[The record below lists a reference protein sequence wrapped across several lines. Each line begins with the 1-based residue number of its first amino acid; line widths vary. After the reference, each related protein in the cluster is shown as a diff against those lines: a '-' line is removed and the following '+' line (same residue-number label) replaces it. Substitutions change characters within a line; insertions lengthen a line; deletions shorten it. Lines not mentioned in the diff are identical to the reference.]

1 VQPVLSDGSVFLRS
15 RQTEKCPPGSPG
27 SRPCFSP
34 GVLEGLEIR
43 LKHGPPF
50 LRAECE
56 AAEHLQVIQDA
67 DPKGLELLTAITS
80 ITFRGCENVDL
91 NMLRKMNLQDLA
103 SWSSN
108 LTDISLLPKIAPE
121 LTHFDGPVNQI
132 RDLRPL
138 LELPKLRT
146 GKVAGNPLD
155 EHSFRVVLPELMSR
169 GILKEWVQGGIV
181 VEEEYLLMRR
191 FTDRNLRLSAF
202 TPQEWIR
209 VKAPGHLLTTSPEGG
224 GVELPYDEWNALLDE
239 HPDADERA
247 LLDLAKARKREVR
260 RRLRQAKKP

>member
-1 VQPVLSDGSVFLRS
+1 MTDDLTG
-15 RQTEKCPPGSPG
+15 E
-27 SRPCFSP
+27 FSA
-34 GVLEGLEIR
+34 GVLEGLER
-43 LKHGPPF
+43 YLEHPPPF
-50 LRAECE
+50 TREECASLRSISIPADPDPLGV
-56 AAEHLQVIQDA
+56 EHL
-67 DPKGLELLTAITS
+67 TS
-80 ITFRGCENVDL
+80 LQYINYRGCENVDL
-91 NMLRKMNLQDLA
+91 SKLRTTRLRDLY

-181 VEEEYLLMRR
+181 LEEEYLLMRR
-191 FTDRNLRLSAF
+191 FTERNLRLSAF
-202 TPQEWIR
+202 TPQKWIR

-224 GVELPYDEWNALLDE
+224 GVELPYEEWNALLDQ
-239 HPDADERA
+239 HPDADERT
-247 LLDLAKARKREVR
+247 LLDLAKTRKREVR

>member
-1 VQPVLSDGSVFLRS
+1 MRADNDVTS
-15 RQTEKCPPGSPG
+15 
-27 SRPCFSP
+27 CFSP

-67 DPKGLELLTAITS
+67 DPEGLELLTAITS

-91 NMLRKMNLQDLA
+91 NMLRKMNLRDLA

-108 LTDISLLPKIAPE
+108 LTDISLLPKIAPN
-121 LTHFDGPVNQI
+121 LDHFDGPVNQV

-138 LELPKLRT
+138 LDLHKLAT
-146 GKVAGNPLD
+146 AKVAGNPLD
-155 EHSFRVVLPELMSR
+155 EHSFRVVLPELIRR
-169 GILKEWVQGGIV
+169 GICKDWVRGGIV
-181 VEEEYLLMRR
+181 REDEYLLMRR
-191 FTDRNLRLSAF
+191 FTERNLRLSAF

-209 VKAPGHLLTTSPEGG
+209 VKAPGHLLSTSPEGG
-224 GVELPYDEWNALLDE
+224 GVELPYEEWNALLDA
-239 HPDADERA
+239 HPDVDERT
-247 LLDLAKARKREVR
+247 LLDLAKAHRREVR
-260 RRLRQAKKP
+260 RRLREAKPS